1 MRFNHRNIGLEWSRD
16 GSPRATTVLMLHG
29 LSGIS
34 TGYDEVVVDLGD
46 AADVFRLDLR
56 GHGRSDH
63 APGTYSVPFYSD
75 DVIAFIEEVIAEP
88 VVLVGHSLG
97 GVITHHITAT
107 RPDLVASALCEDPPL
122 YFCDQNLFAQSIMAS
137 VFPVLEATMR
147 TAQAEG
153 RPREHFEAMVADAV
167 MPWGRAGD
175 HMSVLAL
182 HSRADALMLGDPDVW
197 LPAIHGGALS
207 GYDPAA
213 RIVKPMI
220 ILQADPQM
228 GPAFFAEHATHQHE
242 VNPEIDIRLVD
253 GAPHGIHSF
262 LGARDRYVEAVRD
275 IIRQA
280 TRASRAGQPIP
291 VPERPIRGGAR
302 RLR

>member
-1 MRFNHRNIGLEWSRD
+1 
-16 GSPRATTVLMLHG
+16 MLHG

-34 TGYDEVVVDLGD
+34 TGYDEVVDDLGD

-75 DVIAFIEEVIAEP
+75 DVVAFIEEVIAEP

-107 RPDLVASALCEDPPL
+107 RPELVLSALCEDPPL
-122 YFCDQNLFAQSIMAS
+122 YFCDQRLFEQSIMAGI
-137 VFPVLEATMR
+137 FPVLEATMR

-153 RPREHFEAMVADAV
+153 RPREFFEAMVGDAV

-175 HMSVLAL
+175 HMSARGL
-182 HSRADALMLGDPDVW
+182 HSRADAMMLADPDVW

-207 GYDPAA
+207 GYDPDA
-213 RIVKPMI
+213 RITKPMI
-220 ILQADPQM
+220 ILQADPTM
-228 GPAFFAEHATHQHE
+228 GPALFPEHAARQHE
-242 VNPEIDIRLVD
+242 VNPEIDIRLIE

-275 IIRQA
+275 II
-280 TRASRAGQPIP
+280 TRGS
-291 VPERPIRGGAR
+291 
-302 RLR
+302 

>member
-16 GSPRATTVLMLHG
+16 GSGRATTVLMLHG

-34 TGYDEVVVDLGD
+34 TGYDEVVDDLGD
-46 AADVFRLDLR
+46 DADVFRLDLR

-75 DVIAFIEEVIAEP
+75 DVVAFIEEVIAEP

-107 RPDLVASALCEDPPL
+107 RPDLVTSAMCEDPPL
-122 YFCDQNLFAQSIMAS
+122 YFCDQSLFEQSIMAT
-137 VFPVLEATMR
+137 VFPILEAAMR
-147 TAQAEG
+147 KAQAEG
-153 RPREHFEAMVADAV
+153 QPREFFEAMVGDAV

-175 HMSVLAL
+175 HMSARGLQ
-182 HSRADALMLGDPDVW
+182 SRADAMMLADPDVW

-207 GYDPAA
+207 GYDPDA
-213 RIVKPMI
+213 RITKPMI

-228 GPAFFAEHATHQHE
+228 GPALFPDHAARQHE
-242 VNPEIDIRLVD
+242 VNPEIDIRLIE

-262 LGARDRYVEAVRD
+262 LGSRERYVEAVRD
-275 IIRQA
+275 IIDRA
-280 TRASRAGQPIP
+280 T
-291 VPERPIRGGAR
+291 
-302 RLR
+302 

>member
-1 MRFNHRNIGLEWSRD
+1 
-16 GSPRATTVLMLHG
+16 MLHG

-34 TGYDEVVVDLGD
+34 TGYDEVVGDLGD
-46 AADVFRLDLR
+46 GADVFRIDLR

-107 RPDLVASALCEDPPL
+107 RPDLVRSALCEDPPL
-122 YFCDQNLFAQSIMAS
+122 YFCDQSLFEQSIMAT
-137 VFPVLEATMR
+137 VFPILEATQR
-147 TAQAEG
+147 QAQADG
-153 RPREHFEAMVADAV
+153 KPREFFESMVGDAA

-175 HMSVLAL
+175 HMSAAAL
-182 HSRADALMLGDPDVW
+182 QSRVDALMLGDPDVW

-207 GYDPAA
+207 GYDPDA
-213 RIVKPMI
+213 RITKPMI

-228 GPAFFAEHATHQHE
+228 GPALFPEHAARQHE
-242 VNPEIDIRLVD
+242 VNPEIDIRLIE

-262 LGARDRYVEAVRD
+262 LSARQRYVGAVKD
-275 IIRQA
+275 IID
-280 TRASRAGQPIP
+280 RAN
-291 VPERPIRGGAR
+291 
-302 RLR
+302 

>member
-1 MRFNHRNIGLEWSRD
+1 MRFNQRNIGLEWSRD

-34 TGYDEVVVDLGD
+34 TGYDEVVDDLGD
-46 AADVFRLDLR
+46 TADVFRLDLR

-63 APGTYSVPFYSD
+63 APGTYSVPYYSD

-107 RPDLVASALCEDPPL
+107 RPELVLSALCEDPPL
-122 YFCDQNLFAQSIMAS
+122 YFCDQSLFEQSIMAT
-137 VFPVLEATMR
+137 VFPLLEASMR
-147 TAQAEG
+147 AAQTEG
-153 RPREHFEAMVADAV
+153 KPREYFESMVGDAE

-175 HMSVLAL
+175 HMSARAL
-182 HSRADALMLGDPDVW
+182 HSRTDAMMLADPDVW

-207 GYDPAA
+207 GYDPDA
-213 RIVKPMI
+213 RITKPMI

-228 GPAFFAEHATHQHE
+228 GPALFPEHAARQHE
-242 VNPEIDIRLVD
+242 VNPEIDIRLID

-262 LGARDRYVEAVRD
+262 LGARDRYVDALRD
-275 IIRQA
+275 IIS
-280 TRASRAGQPIP
+280 RAS
-291 VPERPIRGGAR
+291 
-302 RLR
+302 